1 MCIWRRGVL
10 FGRGGGGIF
19 YLFVWGFFFFCVFL
33 EFGLGVGKTGLSGLS
48 PSPLVRAA
56 GERGGG
62 ERLLKASA
70 LDSPRSF

>member
-1 MCIWRRGVL
+1 MLSSGL
-10 FGRGGGGIF
+10 
-19 YLFVWGFFFFCVFL
+19 FFFFFFL
-33 EFGLGVGKTGLSGLS
+33 KFRLGVGKTGLSGLS